1 MSGFCK
7 CLLYLVAI
15 GAGLFLA
22 GRLLPKRFPY
32 LRFPYMPFA
41 FEKNGEFYN
50 RIRIR
55 KWQNKLPDMSR
66 LCPDLMPAKK
76 LPKRLNSANIE
87 LMLQETCMAELTH
100 FILCFLGLGC
110 TFLWKGF
117 GGKLLTALYFLG
129 NLPFILIQ
137 RYNRPRLVRLL
148 ERQLLKESAYEK
160 CAKEIKINEEGT
172 YIKLQY
178 RAGA

>member
-1 MSGFCK
+1 MDGLCCCFI
-7 CLLYLVAI
+7 YLAVI
-15 GAGLFLA
+15 GIGVFFI
-22 GRLLPKRFPY
+22 GRLIPRKFCYRRFPY
-32 LRFPYMPFA
+32 QSFRFERDGA
-41 FEKNGEFYN
+41 VYN